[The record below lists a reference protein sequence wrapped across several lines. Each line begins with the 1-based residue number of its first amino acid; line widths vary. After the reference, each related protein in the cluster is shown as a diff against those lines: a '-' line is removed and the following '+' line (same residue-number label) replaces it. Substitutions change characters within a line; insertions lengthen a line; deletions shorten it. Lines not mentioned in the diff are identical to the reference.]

1 MSKYIYA
8 CWWNTTPNLG
18 DALTPYIIGKLS
30 GRIVRYIGVSFKD
43 VFRELYSSVL
53 NTRRPRKDYLW
64 PIRIFKKQYIAGVGS
79 ILNFASAP
87 ECIVWGSGFINSQEK
102 FKGGKVVAVRGKLT
116 ENKLQ
121 SEGVP
126 HVGIYGDPALLLP
139 VIFNPDVECTQKIA
153 IIPNYTEY
161 DFFKSR
167 YDGKYDIIDL
177 RSSDIEGKIKEFK
190 KYSYILST
198 SLHGLIIGH
207 AYGIPAIWIQNSV
220 LAGDQENFKF
230 RDYFSSVGVEYYEP
244 FRDIDKILNSD
255 VDKFFSE
262 RTSLVPSMTV
272 IKKIQKQLIRVAP
285 FPVLTQYK
293 VDI

>member
-1 MSKYIYA
+1 MNKSIYA
-8 CWWNTTPNLG
+8 YWWKQIPNLG
-18 DALTPYIIGKLS
+18 DALTPYIINKLS
-30 GRIVRYIGVSFKD
+30 GLRVKHIGITPKD
-43 VFRELYSSVL
+43 VLRELYSSFL
-53 NTRRPRKDYLW
+53 SKRMPRKGNLLPIYLH
-64 PIRIFKKQYIAGVGS
+64 KKRYIAGVGS

-87 ECIVWGSGFINSQEK
+87 ECIVWGSGFINRQEK

-126 HVGIYGDPALLLP
+126 HVGVYGDPALLLP

-177 RSSDIEGKIKEFK
+177 RSTDIEGKIKEFK

-244 FRDIDKILNSD
+244 FRDIDKILDSD

-262 RTSLVPSMTV
+262 RTSLAPSMTV
-272 IKKIQKQLIRVAP
+272 IRKIQKQLIRVAP